1 MAYNIKA
8 KDVREILNKHDSFWE
23 KKQQELFQFKMC
35 YETNFWDKDQLEPMQ
50 MTVQTS
56 DGYAYIESY
65 IASLFSRNPGIIVKS
80 GLRGI
85 GSAEKAQA
93 LANDFLISHRGTIE
107 DASRL
112 ALIYPMS
119 FIKLIPVDN
128 PDIYKRVDMMA
139 LSPWDVI
146 LDRDVSRI
154 QDMRFIGH
162 RYYLPQN
169 EVIAKYGNKQYSFTE
184 KKSYFDSYMGG
195 ISEDETYGG
204 TESMFAFLEIVEFY
218 DLVADRLYVYS
229 PGYARGE
236 RFLLDEEIP
245 FRDNDG
251 KPVYPIIPFY
261 FNRKPDVPLE
271 GYSAMKRVYDQLFEI
286 NTIRTFQANA
296 VRKASRQY
304 IVKRGM
310 LDEESMAQVTS
321 GIDGLFVEVD
331 ADDINNVIR
340 NVPQIQT
347 PPEIQFYYDQ
357 VQKDKDK
364 GSILAPFTR
373 GESTRSSATEIAALA
388 AYTSSE
394 VGRLA
399 RERDATIEQI
409 AKVYIDIMCMYLMED
424 DVRDVIVINNRDEVV
439 KAGDLKGNW
448 VIFAQDQ
455 ASTPISESVRKREF
469 LQAIPLLQG
478 LGVPADTLL
487 SEVVRSLGLPESFI
501 EEAQKAQQEAQ
512 QQNISAAKG
521 RSAGE
526 AIQPDAVELQQASQ
540 PAGPNNLQAILNTGE
555 G

>member
-424 DVRDVIVINNRDEVV
+424 DIRDVIVINNRDEVV

-501 EEAQKAQQEAQ
+501 EEAQKAKQEAQ

>member
-23 KKQQELFQFKMC
+23 KKQQELFQYKMC

-112 ALIYPMS
+112 ALIYPMA

-469 LQAIPLLQG
+469 LQSIPLLQS
-478 LGVPADTLL
+478 LGVPANTLL

-501 EEAQKAQQEAQ
+501 EEAQKEQQAQV
-512 QQNISAAKG
+512 SAAKG

>member
-1 MAYNIKA
+1 
-8 KDVREILNKHDSFWE
+8 
-23 KKQQELFQFKMC
+23 
-35 YETNFWDKDQLEPMQ
+35 
-50 MTVQTS
+50 
-56 DGYAYIESY
+56 
-65 IASLFSRNPGIIVKS
+65 
-80 GLRGI
+80 
-85 GSAEKAQA
+85 
-93 LANDFLISHRGTIE
+93 
-107 DASRL
+107 
-112 ALIYPMS
+112 
-119 FIKLIPVDN
+119 
-128 PDIYKRVDMMA
+128 
-139 LSPWDVI
+139 
-146 LDRDVSRI
+146 
-154 QDMRFIGH
+154 
-162 RYYLPQN
+162 
-169 EVIAKYGNKQYSFTE
+169 
-184 KKSYFDSYMGG
+184 
-195 ISEDETYGG
+195 
-204 TESMFAFLEIVEFY
+204 
-218 DLVADRLYVYS
+218 
-229 PGYARGE
+229 
-236 RFLLDEEIP
+236 LLDEEIP

-469 LQAIPLLQG
+469 LQSIPLLQS
-478 LGVPADTLL
+478 LGVPANTLL

-501 EEAQKAQQEAQ
+501 EEAQKEQQAQV
-512 QQNISAAKG
+512 SAAKG